1 MNNEEIKA
9 ALARLYYCKID
20 FIVIQSGKKSSKV
33 NGLYKPATREIILH
47 NKNFTTDNQLMYTAI
62 HELTHH
68 ILTTERGVKTSKSH
82 SGIFWAT
89 FYDLI
94 DKAIELKLYTRERS
108 EQTAALV
115 AEAVEIQKKIIEAQ
129 KELGRIIAKLYDS
142 CQNNGERIED
152 VIEHDLQMTRNKARE
167 LMKNNM
173 SDSKDN
179 EEIAKAVNSA
189 KNPMVRHA
197 AQAAADSGKTV
208 EQVKAIAKQKAKA
221 TDDDL
226 GNPEK
231 IEPEEQ
237 LKQEE
242 KRLKKKIEQ
251 LNDRL
256 VQVQET
262 LKSME
267 GDDDRID
274 KHQVEQKSATSF

>member
-1 MNNEEIKA
+1 
-9 ALARLYYCKID
+9 
-20 FIVIQSGKKSSKV
+20 
-33 NGLYKPATREIILH
+33 
-47 NKNFTTDNQLMYTAI
+47 MYTAI

-68 ILTTERGVKTSKSH
+68 ILTTEKGVKTSKSH

-115 AEAVEIQKKIIEAQ
+115 AEAVEIQRKIIEAQ

-179 EEIAKAVNSA
+179 DEIAKAVNSA
-189 KNPMVRHA
+189 KDPMVRHA
-197 AQAAADSGKTV
+197 AQTAADSGKTV

-231 IEPEEQ
+231 IESEEQ

-242 KRLKKKIEQ
+242 RRLERKIEQ
-251 LNDRL
+251 LSDRL
-256 VQVQET
+256 VQVRET
-262 LKSME
+262 LISM
-267 GDDDRID
+267 GASDD
-274 KHQVEQKSATSF
+274 